1 MLVSGPVKILI
12 FINQC
17 LPDRAFYFAL
27 KFLKKYINLKKVVV
41 KLSEICYIYLIGRSV
56 TMYKRVVL
64 KLSGEALAADSGKCF
79 DNPTISSIV
88 SQIKTVIEN
97 GTQLTLVIGG
107 GNFWRGRSA
116 NPEMDRVKADQ
127 IGMLA
132 TVMNAVYFA
141 DFCRQEGLEAVV
153 MTPFNVGN
161 ITELFSKDKANK
173 LLNDGKV
180 LIFAGGIGHPFFSTD
195 TVTALRASEL
205 NADAILFAKNID
217 GVYDSDPSVNPNA
230 KKFDEIPCKDIVE
243 KNLKVI
249 DIAAANLCYE
259 QRIPV
264 EIFGLAEE
272 NSIIRA
278 ANGEKIGTTVT
289 V

>member
-1 MLVSGPVKILI
+1 
-12 FINQC
+12 
-17 LPDRAFYFAL
+17 
-27 KFLKKYINLKKVVV
+27 
-41 KLSEICYIYLIGRSV
+41 
-56 TMYKRVVL
+56 MYKRVVL

-79 DNPTISSIV
+79 DNETISSIV
-88 SQIKTVIEN
+88 KQIKEVKQN
-97 GTQLTLVIGG
+97 GTQVTLVIGG
-107 GNFWRGRSA
+107 GNFWRGRSS

-141 DFCRQEGLEAVV
+141 DFCRQRGMEAVV
-153 MTPFNVGN
+153 MTPFAVGN
-161 ITELFSKDKANK
+161 ITELFSKDRANR
-173 LLNDGKV
+173 LLDKDV
-180 LIFAGGIGHPFFSTD
+180 ILIFAGGIGHPFFSTD

-217 GVYDSDPSVNPNA
+217 GVYDSDPAVNPNA
-230 KKFDEIPCKDIVE
+230 KKFSEIPCKDIIE

-259 QRIPV
+259 QGIPV
-264 EIFGLAEE
+264 EIFALAQE
-272 NSIIRA
+272 NGIVRA